1 MRSRHRWVL
10 IGSLVLLVIGVLP
23 GGRPTRAQQ
32 APPTSWRDLRFPE
45 LPPFRPPQPQAFR
58 LKNGLRV
65 FVLEDHD
72 LPLIRLVG
80 YLDAGAVYEA
90 KPGVAGL
97 TGQLLRTGGTRLH
110 TPDEVDSLLDQK
122 AIEVEISIGLTNGR
136 VTLAAL
142 REHFE
147 TGLAL
152 LAELLTSPQWDPER
166 LEVAKRQRITVL
178 LRENDDPEAI
188 ARREFQKVVFGP
200 DTPYGRYPTTQDIGA
215 IRREDLQQFYEQ
227 YVRPDRL
234 VLGVWGDFSTPTLR
248 RWLEKY
254 LGDWRPPRTSLARP
268 TFRPTRP
275 GIFLVKKADVTQ
287 TKIRMGYVVPPFDPK
302 RAYDRDIYALQVA
315 NVLFGQG
322 LSSRLFVRVRSQL
335 GLAYY
340 AFSNYAVQFD
350 YPGTFTVATAT
361 KAESTLQAL
370 RALKD
375 ELERIRREG
384 VTDEEVQVAKEALIN
399 SFVFEYESPAD
410 VIFNYLRLAVTGLP
424 MDYLAR
430 YVPNIQAVT
439 RADVERV
446 IRTYW
451 KPEQMT
457 ILVVGTPEK
466 FDGSLTSLGPVQEI
480 PLGTPG
486 R

>member
-1 MRSRHRWVL
+1 MVRHRLWL
-10 IGSLVLLVIGVLP
+10 CIGILGLLAGI
-23 GGRPTRAQQ
+23 PTARSQQ
-32 APPTSWRDLRFPE
+32 VPPASWRDLRFPE
-45 LPPFRPPQPQAFR
+45 LPPFRPPQPQEFR

-65 FVLEDHD
+65 FILEDHD

-90 KPGVAGL
+90 RPGVAGL

-110 TPDEVDSLLDQK
+110 TPDEVDRLLDQK
-122 AIEVEISIGLTNGR
+122 AIEVEIHIGLTSGR
-136 VTLAAL
+136 IYLAAL

-152 LAELLTSPQWDPER
+152 LAELLTAPRWDAER
-166 LEVAKRQRITVL
+166 LEVAKRQRITAL
-178 LRENDDPEAI
+178 LREDDDPEAI

-200 DTPYGRYPTTQDIGA
+200 ETPYGRYPTTQDIGA

-234 VLGVWGDFSTPTLR
+234 VLGVWGDFSTPMLR

-254 LGDWRPPRTSLARP
+254 LGDWRAPRARLERP
-268 TFRPTRP
+268 SFRSTRP
-275 GIFLVKKADVTQ
+275 GIFLVKKSDVTQ
-287 TKIRMGYVVPPFDPK
+287 TTIRMGYVVPPFDPK
-302 RAYDRDIYALQVA
+302 RPYDRDLYALQVA

-322 LSSRLFVRVRSQL
+322 LSSRLFVRIRSQM

-340 AFSNYAVQFD
+340 VFSNYAVQFD

-361 KAESTLQAL
+361 KAESTLQTL

-375 ELERIRREG
+375 ELDRIRREG

-399 SFVFEYESPAD
+399 SFVFQYESPAD
-410 VIFNYLRLAVTGLP
+410 VVFNYLRLAVTGLP

-451 KPEQMT
+451 KPEAMA
-457 ILVVGTPEK
+457 ILVVGALEK
-466 FDGSLTSLGPVQEI
+466 FDGPLTVLGPVQEI
-480 PLGTPG
+480 PLGMPG